1 MKGVPR
7 IIVMVTSRA
16 NMEVRTEEQEVQE
29 ECFKIKKKKA
39 EVILLLDNVRKNF
52 YSSFGKVS
60 VELVMTIRKRK

>member
-29 ECFKIKKKKA
+29 ECFKRKKKKV
-39 EVILLLDNVRKNF
+39 EVILLFDNVRKNF

>member
-29 ECFKIKKKKA
+29 ECLKRKKKKQ
-39 EVILLLDNVRKNF
+39 K
-52 YSSFGKVS
+52 
-60 VELVMTIRKRK
+60 

>member
-29 ECFKIKKKKA
+29 ECFKRKKKKA